1 MRDIEGIRGIPFDA
15 TEIPNPD
22 GEGYIYDN
30 VYYSEDFAEW
40 YRQYFCNGIL
50 IPGDSVISD
59 QLEVVK
65 TDSLSVQIK
74 PGAIIVCGR
83 NGIIYNTYSLSLS
96 AVTQNKRID
105 RIVIEMNEQENR
117 FNIKVVQGEEAAKPT
132 KPDITRK
139 EVVVGVDTYEVYQMS
154 LAAVTVD
161 STGIVSVE
169 DERQND
175 TVCGIS
181 QVIIG
186 VKKPLQPTAD
196 SAANISYDGS
206 ETGSSAI
213 NVQEAIDELHDANN
227 IKYDEDSSVVEAIN
241 ERAITI
247 TLSTTIPSSG
257 WTGSLPPYQNV
268 VSISGIETNDSPI
281 VDLDLSA
288 QEYADVSD
296 LEDGWSSIYRISCSE
311 NSITCYAK
319 SMIGVNLPI
328 KLKVVR

>member
-74 PGAIIVCGR
+74 PGSIIVCGR
-83 NGIIYNTYSLSLS
+83 NGIIYNAYSLSLS

-139 EVVVGVDTYEVYQMS
+139 EIVVGVDTYEVYQMS

-161 STGIVSVE
+161 STGIVTVE

-175 TVCGIS
+175 DVCGIS

-186 VKKPLQPTAD
+186 IKKPLQPTAD

-213 NVQEAIDELHDANN
+213 NVQEAIDELH
-227 IKYDEDSSVVEAIN
+227 EAIN
-241 ERAITI
+241 ERAIAI
-247 TLSTTIPSSG
+247 TLFTTIPSSG
-257 WTGSLPPYQNV
+257 WSGSLPPYQNV

-288 QEYADVSD
+288 QEYEDVKN